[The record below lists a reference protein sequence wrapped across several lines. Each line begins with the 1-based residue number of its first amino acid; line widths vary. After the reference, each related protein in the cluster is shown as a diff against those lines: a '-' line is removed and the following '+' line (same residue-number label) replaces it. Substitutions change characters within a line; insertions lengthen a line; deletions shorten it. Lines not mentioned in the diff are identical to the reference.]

1 MLSQTTLISI
11 LFIGVVAAILF
22 VYIQQKTS
30 RIEKNIK
37 NVISFIKDIEK
48 RIEENKQDVGDVGDV
63 GDVHDAQGISNE
75 FFNIEQNE
83 VVEQESESESESDQE
98 EEEEK
103 QQDNQEEQVEAT
115 LDDEI
120 ININF
125 KINNEEKD
133 YKKLPVAQLRE
144 LALSLHLDIK
154 GVQKLKKK
162 DIIKLLDDH
171 FTNKSEDNNINI

>member
-22 VYIQQKTS
+22 VYVQQKTS

-63 GDVHDAQGISNE
+63 HDAQGISNE

-83 VVEQESESESESDQE
+83 VVEQEYESESESEQE
-98 EEEEK
+98 EEE
-103 QQDNQEEQVEAT
+103 QQDDQEEQKKAT

-144 LALSLHLDIK
+144 LALSLHIDIED
-154 GVQKLKKK
+154 VQKLKKK

-171 FTNKSEDNNINI
+171 FTNKSQDNNINI